1 MRRSLLLGPL
11 VALTGACALRP
22 WTPSVSVAYW
32 AQPVPDDKAIA
43 TVPAS
48 DLVAR
53 WQLPP
58 GNPWAPY
65 QKMTLTS
72 SIKEMLPATELPDV
86 TQLDVA
92 ASAKESARRIATAG
106 LPSDTMLVVDLRG
119 AGSVA
124 FGAELS
130 RSSTIPISLV
140 LTFNNWP
147 ADDELIPAEETLAAL
162 LIEAPKLPDP
172 AAAQTVPVFLLDSW
186 RLAYR
191 DDEPEPDMFDN
202 RYALQPTDFPDV
214 SVLRA
219 RGIKRVLYVVEDLDD
234 AEMEED
240 DLNDLFLAYQA
251 AGIEM
256 AMVDLGWLVAR
267 PMAGRWDELLVS
279 TGYRVYARRTLL
291 DDPIFYARA
300 RGGFGGIHA
309 IPHGWGGASRAIGGG
324 SRGGGF
330 GG

>member
-11 VALTGACALRP
+11 VVLTGACALRP

-32 AQPVPDDKAIA
+32 AEPVPEGKAVT
-43 TVPAS
+43 TVPAA

-53 WQLPP
+53 WQLPA

-65 QKMTLTS
+65 QKATLTT
-72 SIKEMLPATELPDV
+72 SIKEMLPGTELPDIA
-86 TQLDVA
+86 QLDVLGA
-92 ASAKESARRIATAG
+92 ARDGARRVANAG
-106 LPSDTMLVVDLRG
+106 LPPDTMLIVDLRG
-119 AGSVA
+119 AASVV

-130 RSSTIPISLV
+130 RTSALPVAPV

-147 ADDELIPAEETLAAL
+147 ADDEYIPASETLAAL
-162 LIEAPKLPDP
+162 LAEVPKLPD
-172 AAAQTVPVFLLDSW
+172 AAAPVTAPVFLLDSW
-186 RLAYR
+186 RLAFR
-191 DDEPEPDMFDN
+191 DDEPGEGEFDN
-202 RYALQPTDFPDV
+202 RYALNPNDFPDV

-219 RGIKRVLYVVEDLDD
+219 RGIKRVLYVVENLDD

-251 AGIEM
+251 AGIAM
-256 AMVDLGWLVAR
+256 AMVDLGWLDSR
-267 PMAGRWDELLVS
+267 PVAGRWDELLVS

-291 DDPIFYARA
+291 DDPIFFARA

-309 IPHGWGGASRAIGGG
+309 IPRGWGGPGRAIGG

>member
-11 VALTGACALRP
+11 VVLTGACALRP

-32 AQPVPDDKAIA
+32 AEPVPDVKRFA
-43 TVPAS
+43 TVPAA

-53 WQLPP
+53 WQLPA

-65 QKMTLTS
+65 QKGTLTS
-72 SIKEMLPATELPDV
+72 SIKEMQVDTDLPDID
-86 TQLDVA
+86 QLDVA
-92 ASAKESARRIATAG
+92 ADARDSARRVAAAG

-119 AGSVA
+119 AASVV

-130 RSSTIPISLV
+130 RMSALPISLV

-147 ADDELIPAEETLAAL
+147 ADDELVPAEETLSAL
-162 LIEAPKLPDP
+162 LAEVPKIPD
-172 AAAQTVPVFLLDSW
+172 AAAPITAPVFLLDSW

-191 DDEPEPDMFDN
+191 DDEPEDGTFDN
-202 RYALQPTDFPDV
+202 RYALNPNDFPDV

-219 RGIKRVLYVVEDLDD
+219 RGIKRVLYVVEALDD

-240 DLNDLFLAYQA
+240 DLNDLFLHYQA
-251 AGIEM
+251 AGITM
-256 AMVDLGWLVAR
+256 AMVDLGWLESR
-267 PMAGRWDELLVS
+267 PMVGRWDDLLVS
-279 TGYRVYARRTLL
+279 TGYRIYARHTLL
-291 DDPIFYARA
+291 DDPMFFARA

-309 IPHGWGGASRAIGGG
+309 IPRGWGGASR
-324 SRGGGF
+324 SLGGF
-330 GG
+330 GS